1 MAQVHVC
8 HAGTCLNRGAEGVLT
23 EIEELANAVGGQC
36 TVHETG
42 CLGYCSQAP
51 NAVVVR
57 RGERPKVHT
66 LIRSLEASADVVAAA
81 TGFQPNLEDDQIK
94 QKLAGLRAARARERA
109 KEVFHWNSALNGLG
123 AEAVGSR
130 GCGRSST
137 G

>member
-1 MAQVHVC
+1 MAEVHVC

-81 TGFQPNLEDDQIK
+81 TT
-94 QKLAGLRAARARERA
+94 
-109 KEVFHWNSALNGLG
+109 SADASRDRISVCTFGRSPRLTTTALG
-123 AEAVGSR
+123 AWLQ
-130 GCGRSST
+130 
-137 G
+137 

>member
-1 MAQVHVC
+1 MAEVHVC

-23 EIEELANAVGGQC
+23 EIEELASAVGGQC

-57 RGERPKVHT
+57 RGERPKIQT

-81 TGFQPNLEDDQIK
+81 TTSAEASRDRINVCILG
-94 QKLAGLRAARARERA
+94 RAPRLTTTA
-109 KEVFHWNSALNGLG
+109 LG
-123 AEAVGSR
+123 AWLQ
-130 GCGRSST
+130 
-137 G
+137 

>member
-57 RGERPKVHT
+57 RGERPKMHT

-81 TGFQPNLEDDQIK
+81 RQMM
-94 QKLAGLRAARARERA
+94 
-109 KEVFHWNSALNGLG
+109 
-123 AEAVGSR
+123 AEMRPYFV
-130 GCGRSST
+130 
-137 G
+137 